1 MGIVVKCFQSEQDSV
16 QSLQSPHPT
25 YHIFNFTTFPI
36 GHTPN
41 TNAPCQC
48 HQNAPSPSEAT
59 PLKPPQGNVLIKR
72 PQKTE
77 KPDSLTTSSL
87 HRKKKRATCTSQLP
101 LRRLKSM
108 SMLPPPNSL
117 PQLPVP
123 NIALF
128 GKYHLQF
135 HKSMASR
142 MPRNA

>member
-1 MGIVVKCFQSEQDSV
+1 M
-16 QSLQSPHPT
+16 
-25 YHIFNFTTFPI
+25 FPI
-36 GHTPN
+36 RARQRPIPSITASDLPYFQFYDLPHRTHTQYKRSLSMPSERTVTIRSHTPQ
-41 TNAPCQC
+41 T
-48 HQNAPSPSEAT
+48 AT
-59 PLKPPQGNVLIKR
+59 MKRFNKKTTKNRKTRLPHHIQPPPQ
-72 PQKTE
+72 
-77 KPDSLTTSSL
+77 
-87 HRKKKRATCTSQLP
+87 KKRATCTSQLP